1 MIEPVKSLS
10 TTLQE
15 ESTRID
21 MDRQDRQQ
29 DAVNDSLCLITFK
42 ANTQLNALLRVEQL
56 TSYIICLVTL

>member
-29 DAVNDSLCLITFK
+29 DAVNDSLCLV
-42 ANTQLNALLRVEQL
+42 QLLRQ
-56 TSYIICLVTL
+56 IRN

>member
-29 DAVNDSLCLITFK
+29 DGMISDS
-42 ANTQLNALLRVEQL
+42 EE
-56 TSYIICLVTL
+56 TSSNVPLSGRSVS